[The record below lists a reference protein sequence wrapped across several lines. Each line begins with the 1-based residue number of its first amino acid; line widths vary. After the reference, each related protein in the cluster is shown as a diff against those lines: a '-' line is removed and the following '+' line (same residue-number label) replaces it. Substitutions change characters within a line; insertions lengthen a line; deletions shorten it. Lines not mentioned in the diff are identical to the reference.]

1 MDRRESYCFSNIK
14 LIKITGW
21 WLLKVFQSFRSRET
35 ALRLL
40 FFGHKK
46 REGLSDL

>member
-14 LIKITGW
+14 LMKMTGGYF
-21 WLLKVFQSFRSRET
+21 KVFQSFRSRET